1 MKRPI
6 EWHEQT
12 LICQVIYLEQL
23 KKDLE
28 KLQNEIRT
36 FDLSIAFYESQII
49 KAKQAGKD
57 GFDSEKYM
65 IPKQRNK
72 DRL

>member
-12 LICQVIYLEQL
+12 LVNQVIYLEQL
-23 KKDLE
+23 KKALE
-28 KLQNEIRT
+28 KQQNEVKI
-36 FDLSIAFYESQII
+36 FDLSVAFYESQIL

-57 GFDSEKYM
+57 GFDSEKFM

>member
-1 MKRPI
+1 MKLPI
-6 EWHEQT
+6 KWHEQT
-12 LICQVIYLEQL
+12 LINRVMYLEQL
-23 KKDLE
+23 KKELE
-28 KLQNEIRT
+28 KLQNEVRNI
-36 FDLSIAFYESQII
+36 DLSTAFYESQII

-57 GFDSEKYM
+57 GFDNEKYM